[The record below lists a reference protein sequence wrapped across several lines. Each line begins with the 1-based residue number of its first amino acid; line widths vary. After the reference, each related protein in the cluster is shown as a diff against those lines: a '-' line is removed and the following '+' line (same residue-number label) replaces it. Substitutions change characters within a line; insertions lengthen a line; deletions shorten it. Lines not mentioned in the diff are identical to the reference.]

1 MMKINKSL
9 KKFGSELPLW
19 GLGGLFPLRS
29 LSRIHFR
36 RLGGLVF
43 FFLPLWGAGGSVSAQ
58 DLEDYLQIA
67 AENNPKLKA
76 SYAEFEAALQRAPQ
90 VASLP
95 DPTLTMS
102 AFGRMMETRVGSQ
115 EARFN
120 LMQMFPWFGTLKAK
134 EDAANLMAEASFQ
147 NYLDLRNQVFFD
159 IKSVYAELYALEKT
173 IQLKQENLVILD
185 SYRQLSLSR
194 FQSGSSPMVN
204 VVKVDIQRNAAI
216 TEIELL
222 QEQRKPLQTRFN
234 LMLRRE
240 PLAAVSIQ
248 DTLMLGEV
256 APIIENSET
265 FAGHPTLTGLAKQR
279 EAYEMQEIIAQKE
292 GLPMIGLGVEY
303 SIISKRTDAN
313 PDMNGQDAVMPMLS
327 VTLPIFRKKVNAAR
341 KEAQFMAESILEQQE
356 AQRNELQNDYETAL
370 YELNRAKKLLDLFDR
385 QIESSGQANK
395 LLISGYS
402 NSITDFD
409 EVLQMN
415 QDVLIYRTQRIE
427 ELKNGLIAEAK
438 LKYLLSKAE

>member
-1 MMKINKSL
+1 MKKSIITNFRQQFSRM
-9 KKFGSELPLW
+9 KFILLLLLLCT
-19 GLGGLFPLRS
+19 LGGQ
-29 LSRIHFR
+29 
-36 RLGGLVF
+36 
-43 FFLPLWGAGGSVSAQ
+43 AQ
-58 DLEDYLQIA
+58 TLDAYLQMA

-95 DPTLTMS
+95 DPTLTVS
-102 AFGRMMETRVGSQ
+102 AFGRMIETRVGAQ

-173 IQLKQENLVILD
+173 IQLKQENLSILD
-185 SYRQLSLSR
+185 SYRELSLSR
-194 FQSGSSPMVN
+194 FRSGGSPMVN
-204 VVKVDIQRNAAI
+204 VVKVDIQRDAAI

-234 LMLRRE
+234 LMLKRE

-256 APIIENSET
+256 APIIDNFES
-265 FAGHPTLTGLAKQR
+265 FAGHPTLTGLEKQK
-279 EAYEMQEIIAQKE
+279 EAYEMQDLIAQKE
-292 GLPMIGLGVEY
+292 GLPMIGLGVDY

-313 PDMNGQDAVMPMLS
+313 PEMNGQDAIMPMLT

-341 KEAQFMAESILEQQE
+341 KEAQFMGESILEQQE
-356 AQRNELQNDYETAL
+356 AQRNELQNEYETAL
-370 YELNRAKKLLDLFDR
+370 YEINRSKKLLNLFDR

-402 NSITDFD
+402 NSIIDFD

-415 QDVLIYRTQRIE
+415 QDVLMYQTQKIE
-427 ELKNGLIAEAK
+427 VLKTGVIAEAK